1 MASRIDYSVSVSPI
15 YLYTGGE
22 GADVHSIASD
32 FGKSFSGGASV
43 ASPAYNNGITGTTT
57 LSGSATIAT
66 TPASCKGIFI
76 KNTGLDT
83 SDASTTA
90 TVTVSVGG
98 TDIAVVEAGGA
109 FFLPSPVS
117 STAFTGVPSSGT
129 VKVEYATFD

>member
-1 MASRIDYSVSVSPI
+1 MASRIDYSVSVSPV

-32 FGKSFSGGASV
+32 FGKSFSGSASV
-43 ASPAYNNGITGTTT
+43 ASPTYTNGTTGTVT
-57 LSGSATIAT
+57 LSESSEIVA

-83 SDASTTA
+83 DNAATTA
-90 TVTVSVGG
+90 TVTISISS
-98 TDIAVVEAGGA
+98 TTIAVLEAGGA

-117 STAFTGVPSSGT
+117 GTGFDGNPSSGT

>member
-1 MASRIDYSVSVSPI
+1 MASRIDYSVSVSPV

-32 FGKSFSGGASV
+32 CGKSFSGSASV
-43 ASPAYNNGITGTTT
+43 ASPTYKTTGTTT

-83 SDASTTA
+83 YNATTTA

-117 STAFTGVPSSGT
+117 STAFTGAPSSGT